1 MEHVN
6 REVSREMFT
15 KVLVANRGEI
25 AIRVLRA
32 LKEMKIDSV
41 AVFSDADRTS
51 PHVRYADQA
60 YRIGPAPSAESY
72 LNIAKIIEVAKK
84 SGSQAIHPGYGFLA
98 ENAAFAKACEQ
109 EKIVFVG
116 PSSRAIALL
125 GDKTKARA
133 AMKKAEIPIIPGSQ
147 DPVEDPAQARSVCEE
162 IGYPVILK
170 AAAGG
175 GGKGMR
181 RIATSDELT
190 GALNTAMAEASS
202 AFDDSRI
209 YVEKFIENPRH
220 IEFQILADSHGNV
233 VHLGERECS
242 VQRRHQKMIEESPSC
257 AVDQSLRKR
266 MGDVACR
273 VVTAAGYTNAGT
285 VEFLLDRERNFY
297 FLEMNTR
304 LQVEHPV
311 TELVT
316 GIDIVKQQFLIAAGA
331 ELALTQDDISMR
343 GSAIEC
349 RISAEDTFN
358 DFMPSTGRITRLI
371 EPGGPGI
378 RLESGV
384 FEGLEI
390 SLYYDPLIA
399 KLLAWGETREEAISR
414 MKRALRE
421 YWIHGIKTTIPF
433 HMKIL
438 QTDRFL
444 SGDYDTGIVPS
455 VTHELCL
462 EEVDS
467 SVAAIA
473 AAIMTH
479 RRREAR
485 LPKMKLLSQQNPWK
499 MSGRMQ
505 GLRKSR

>member
-1 MEHVN
+1 
-6 REVSREMFT
+6 MFT

-25 AIRVLRA
+25 AMRVLRA
-32 LKEMKIDSV
+32 LREMKIESV

-51 PHVRYADQA
+51 PHVRYADEA
-60 YRIGPAPSAESY
+60 YYIGPAPSAKSY
-72 LNIAKIIEVAKK
+72 LNIEAIIDVAKR
-84 SGSQAIHPGYGFLA
+84 SRAQAIHPGYGFLA
-98 ENAAFAKACEQ
+98 ENSAFAEACE
-109 EKIVFVG
+109 ESNIIFVG
-116 PSSRAIALL
+116 PSSRAITLL

-133 AMKKAEIPIIPGSQ
+133 AMKKAEIPIVPGS
-147 DPVEDPAQARSVCEE
+147 EDPIKDVDEAKSVCDE

-181 RIATSDELT
+181 KIATPDQLA
-190 GALNTAMAEASS
+190 GALNTAMSEAGSS
-202 AFDDSRI
+202 FDDSRI

-220 IEFQILADSHGNV
+220 IEFQILADSCGNV

-242 VQRRHQKMIEESPSC
+242 VQRRHQKMVEESPSC
-257 AVDQSLRKR
+257 AVDQSLRER
-266 MGDVACR
+266 MGAVACR
-273 VVTAAGYTNAGT
+273 VVTAAGYTNVGT

-316 GIDIVKQQFLIAAGA
+316 GIDIVKQQFLIAAGG
-331 ELALTQDDISMR
+331 ELALTQEEISLR
-343 GSAIEC
+343 GAAIEC

-399 KLLAWGETREEAISR
+399 KLLTWGETREEAISR
-414 MKRALRE
+414 MKRALQE

-438 QTDRFL
+438 QTDQFS
-444 SGDYDTGIVPS
+444 SGDYDTGIVEAIRNQLRP
-455 VTHELCL
+455 
-462 EEVDS
+462 EEVDP
-467 SVAAIA
+467 SVVAVA
-473 AAIMTH
+473 AAIMAH
-479 RRREAR
+479 RGKKAR
-485 LPKMKLLSQQNPWK
+485 LPKKISVRPQNAWK
-499 MSGRMQ
+499 VSGRMQ
-505 GLRKSR
+505 ALRKFR